1 MPASA
6 ARSEARGRP
15 PFGFSGSDGR
25 SGSITAHRSS
35 GTRASI
41 PAQPAHGGFVPRS
54 KTFAPWER
62 RQIRWLSLGM
72 QAQRNRLLEALGLT
86 HPLYERMEACGTLDD
101 TRNNMVVCGVPLCPR
116 CFMRRRAKET
126 GRALK
131 EAFVGLPN
139 EKLAFLT
146 LLLPPTA
153 DLGTVDESI
162 AMTKRR
168 IRNMIAHRRRQDPR
182 WNAVQLTGWWEM
194 DRDDLGSLSSFGRNK
209 RIAMDAMG
217 WPLMGFART
226 TVWRPHL
233 HGIVG
238 LGDVSREELAEALR
252 AGGHDAPYQVDL
264 KAFDAYR
271 PVAMNIKQ
279 VIRYALKFRIER
291 DYKEVC
297 HNALANRQIDDDAR
311 SWWSNKDILSY
322 VVWLMSRRGG
332 FERIRFVV
340 RPCKFVS

>member
-1 MPASA
+1 MSYLSMNEFRA
-6 ARSEARGRP
+6 AL
-15 PFGFSGSDGR
+15 
-25 SGSITAHRSS
+25 I
-35 GTRASI
+35 
-41 PAQPAHGGFVPRS
+41 

-62 RQIRWLSLGM
+62 RQIRWLSPGM
-72 QAQRNRLLEALGLT
+72 QAQRNRVLEALSLS
-86 HPLYERMEACGTLDD
+86 HPLYERMEACGSMDD
-101 TRNNMVVCGVPLCPR
+101 ARNNMRVCGVPLCPR

-126 GRALK
+126 GRARK
-131 EAFVGLPN
+131 EAFAGVPN
-139 EKLAFLT
+139 EQLAFLT

-194 DRDDLGSLSSFGRNK
+194 DRNDLGDLTNFGRNK

-217 WPLMGFART
+217 WPLVGFART
-226 TVWRPHL
+226 TVWCPHL

-238 LGDVSREELAEALR
+238 LGDVSRDEFAEALR

-264 KAFDAYR
+264 KEFDANR
-271 PVAMNIKQ
+271 SVSVNIKQ
-279 VIRYALKFRIER
+279 VIRYALKFRIEMDYKWIR
-291 DYKEVC
+291 DYAFED
-297 HNALANRQIDDDAR
+297 RQSDDEER
-311 SWWSNKDILSY
+311 SWWSYRDIQSY
-322 VVWLMSRRGG
+322 VGWLMSRRGG

-340 RPCKFVS
+340 RPC